1 MGSKNGA
8 KQVEKPCVTAPAE
21 CGCVEIRGAR
31 QNNLKG
37 IDVDLRLGEL
47 TVVIGPSGSGKSSLA
62 FDTIY
67 AEGQRR
73 YVETFSPYMRQFLD
87 RMDKPRVDDIRGIP
101 PAIAIEQA
109 NPVKSSRST
118 VGTMTEINDYLKL
131 LWPRIAKAFC
141 PNCGC
146 AIRQETAQSIA
157 EQVFELFDDGGQQNP
172 GSARDSRAAIG
183 DSPITSAD
191 VKAPP
196 DTERAQGSRRVAAN
210 STRVACAP
218 RNVLITFWVAVP
230 PKTKPREYFE
240 FLQQQGYLRVW
251 LNGEVHRVDTGAPV
265 ERLGARVQV
274 IQDRLTVTDENRA
287 RLIEAIET
295 ALRFGKDR
303 VNVIALRS
311 DGSQLSTNNSQLPFS
326 TGWHCA
332 HCDLDIRPPTPGLF
346 SFNNP
351 LGACPECRG
360 FGRTI
365 AIDLN
370 KAIPDRSL
378 TIAQGVVRV
387 FRGQEFGQSQKDL
400 LRACA
405 REEIEIDRP
414 FEELPK
420 ADQDFVING
429 ERSVVAARERG
440 ETYTDDDY
448 ENGRWYGV
456 RGFFRWLE
464 SNTYKM
470 HVRVL
475 LSRYRAYTLCPSCN
489 GTRFKADALNYRIA
503 EERLPIAE
511 LLREAQCETANAE
524 AVIPS
529 EVEESRDVTV
539 KLAQGDSSTSL
550 RCARNDEGCGAW
562 LTLPQFQALAISYAR
577 DLLAT
582 VEIAANDSTAE
593 MLRKEICARLTYLCE
608 VGLGYLTL
616 DRSTRTL
623 SGGEVQRVNLTTC
636 LGASLVNTLFVMD
649 EPSVGLHPRD
659 VGRLVR
665 VMHNLRDKGNTL
677 LVVEHEEQMIRAADN
692 LIDIG
697 PGRGESGG
705 ELVFSGKL
713 HEFLAC
719 NEFVESRATR
729 SELAGRSRRV
739 AANSTPVACAAQN
752 STSASLTRDYLTG
765 SKSIPLPKSRR
776 KWRDAMCI
784 TGAREHNLKNLA
796 VDIPLGVFT
805 CVTGVSGSGKSTLI
819 HDVLYRNLLRAKGQ
833 AGDREP
839 GVCEGI
845 AGASGIGEVVMVDQ
859 SPLARTPRSTP
870 ILYLGLYDRVR
881 ELFAALPEAQAQG
894 LTASA
899 FSFNSGSG
907 RCERCC
913 GTGFEKI
920 EMQFLSDLYVRCAE
934 CEGRRFQPHVLKIKL
949 HGKSIHDVLE
959 MTVTEAAGWFAQ
971 IGEASHPKRSKA
983 ERNGAEGSGVGFEV
997 TRRDSSTAL
1006 HSGRND
1012 EQRGAAEIC
1021 AGLEVL
1027 EEVGLGYLRLGQPL
1041 NTLSGGESQRLKLV
1055 SHLTGPNQKSEI
1067 ADQKLDNLF
1076 IFDEP
1081 TTGLHFD
1088 DVAML
1093 LALFQRLVDAG
1104 HSLVVIEHNLEVIK
1118 CADWIIDLGP
1128 EGGDAGGEI
1137 VATGTPE
1144 QIASCDD
1151 SHTGRFLRAVI
1162 PRAAERSRSQTS
1174 TLTRRAPSAPL
1185 RYAQDD
1191 EIVSLRVAEEVGS
1204 ARDSPRTVYDTVADD
1219 ADDFSL
1225 RVAEEPF
1232 DGWPNGAHDSRA
1244 LPGHGRTRAFAEH
1257 DARFAN
1263 NAAIAIHGAREHNL
1277 KNLNIEIPRDQMVII
1292 TGLSGS
1298 GKSTL
1303 AFDIL
1308 FSEGQ
1313 RRFLDSLSPY
1323 ARQFA
1328 EQLEKPDVDLVEGL
1342 PPSVAIEQRVTRGGG
1357 KSTVATVT
1365 EVYHFLRLL
1374 FAKTGTQFCPDCD
1387 LPVEKQSV
1395 GAIVKQVETAAR
1407 RGQLKVLAPLVKARK
1422 GFHSDV
1428 ARWAER
1434 NGFDTLL
1441 VDGQLIA
1448 VAQFRKLERFK
1459 EHTIDVVV
1467 GVIDAKRIKKAR
1479 NLTQRAL
1486 EIGRGTAH
1494 LLDARNR
1501 LTVMSTEM
1509 SCPGCGRAF
1518 EELDPRL
1525 FSFNSPHGACE
1536 ECGGFGEI
1544 WNCDLQTGESDKGES
1559 VLETELAAERES
1571 EWIDQGDVQICSRC
1585 RGSRLNAVARQVRVQ
1600 GFTIDNFVALSAADA
1615 LKRIAKLK
1623 FRGNAKKIA
1632 SELLP
1637 EIEQRLRFMGDVGLG
1652 YLSLA
1657 RSAKTLSG
1665 GESQRIRLAAQLGS
1679 NLRGVLYVLDEPT
1692 IGLHPR
1698 DNLRLLETLTAL
1710 RKKGNSLVIVE
1721 HDEETMRRADH
1732 IIDLGPRAGVHGGEV
1747 VASGMLRDIEHAK
1760 NSETGRCLR
1769 SPLCHPIR
1777 KTRRALAEVEGWIDI
1792 RNANANNLKNVNVRF
1807 PVGRLSVITGI
1818 SGSGKST
1825 LMGDVLLPRV
1835 KQALGSAR
1843 NATPARSSHAARAGS
1858 PRTSPDQMLFGE
1870 GGGKGTRVA
1879 CARRKS
1885 DSRAVSVSGAEAIDA
1900 VYEVDQSPIGKTS
1913 RSTPATYIKV
1923 FDEIR
1928 NLYAQLPVSRMRGYS
1943 ASRFSFNA
1951 EGGRCESCGGQGV
1964 IKLEMNFLPSSYVP
1978 CEDCGGKRYNAQT
1991 LEVLYDGKSIGDVME
2006 MTIEEAAEFFAAHP
2020 KIARSLKLLVETGLG
2035 YLKLGQPS
2043 PTLSGGE
2050 AQRLKLATELT
2061 RGIGR
2066 STNERIR
2073 KMRKPK
2079 STLYLLEEPTIGL
2092 HMADV
2097 ELLLNVLHR
2106 LVDEGNT
2113 VIVIEH
2119 NVSVM
2124 AEADYI
2130 VDMGPEAGDGGGEII
2145 ATGTPEQVATNRVS
2159 RTAPFLRQVL
2169 RSDSRERRAA
2179 RPRVAT
2185 FARNGE

>member
-1 MGSKNGA
+1 MVPTKA
-8 KQVEKPCVTAPAE
+8 DKKCLTAPPDSPQAS
-21 CGCVEIRGAR
+21 CVEIRGAR

-37 IDVDLRLGEL
+37 IDLDLPLGKL
-47 TVVIGPSGSGKSSLA
+47 TVVTGPSGSGKSSLA

-87 RMDKPRVDDIRGIP
+87 RMDKPRVDEIRGIP

-131 LWPRIAKAFC
+131 LMPRIARAFC
-141 PNCGC
+141 PGCGRE
-146 AIRQETAQSIA
+146 IRPETAQSIA
-157 EQVFELFDDGGQQNP
+157 DYVIREFSHPDRNEAQRTPLRSAQDDN
-172 GSARDSRAAIG
+172 
-183 DSPITSAD
+183 IT
-191 VKAPP
+191 
-196 DTERAQGSRRVAAN
+196 
-210 STRVACAP
+210 
-218 RNVLITFWVAVP
+218 VLITFWVAVP
-230 PKTKPREYFE
+230 ARTEPRAF
-240 FLQQQGYLRVW
+240 FDFIQQQGYLRVW
-251 LNGEVHRVDTGAPV
+251 IDHEIVRVDSDKKIK
-265 ERLGARVQV
+265 RLGARVQV
-274 IQDRLTVTDENRA
+274 IQDRIAISESNRA
-287 RLIEAIET
+287 RLVEAIET

-303 VNVIALRS
+303 INVIAECGTRNAERGDKENSALRVPHS
-311 DGSQLSTNNSQLPFS
+311 EFPFS

-351 LGACPECRG
+351 LGACPKCRG

-370 KAIPDRSL
+370 RAIPDRSL
-378 TIAQGVVRV
+378 SIAGGVVRA
-387 FRGQEFGQSQKDL
+387 FQGQQFGESQKDL

-405 REEIEIDRP
+405 RQEVDVRMP

-429 ERSVVAARERG
+429 EARDED
-440 ETYTDDDY
+440 TDVEELA
-448 ENGRWYGV
+448 ENDRWYGV
-456 RGFFRWLE
+456 RGFFKWLE
-464 SNTYKM
+464 SKTYKM

-475 LSRYRAYTLCPSCN
+475 LSRYRAYTTCPDCN
-489 GTRFKADALNYRIA
+489 GGRFQPAALNYKIADTGYRIP
-503 EERLPIAE
+503 ERGE
-511 LLREAQCETANAE
+511 LSAIRYPQSA
-524 AVIPS
+524 IFY
-529 EVEESRDVTV
+529 
-539 KLAQGDSSTSL
+539 
-550 RCARNDEGCGAW
+550 
-562 LTLPQFQALAISYAR
+562 TLPELALLSISDAR
-577 DLLAT
+577 RLFVGLALPP
-582 VEIAANDSTAE
+582 NDSTAE
-593 MLRKEICARLTYLCE
+593 MLRNEVVTRLRYLCE

-665 VMHNLRDKGNTL
+665 VMHDLRDKGNTL
-677 LVVEHEEQMIRAADN
+677 LVVEHEEAIIRSSDHV
-692 LIDIG
+692 IDIG
-697 PGRGESGG
+697 PGRGERGG
-705 ELVFSGKL
+705 ELVFSGPL
-713 HEFLAC
+713 EQMLGSARA
-719 NEFVESRATR
+719 SRAGFGA
-729 SELAGRSRRV
+729 S
-739 AANSTPVACAAQN
+739 PKQ
-752 STSASLTRDYLTG
+752 SLTRAYLSG
-765 SKSIPLPKSRR
+765 DKSIPVPKSRR
-776 KWRDAMCI
+776 KSTASIRI
-784 TGAREHNLKNLA
+784 TGARQHNLKNL
-796 VDIPLGVFT
+796 DIEIPLGIFN

-819 HDVLYRNLLRAKGQ
+819 HEVLYRNLLQAKGAASEQ
-833 AGDREP
+833 EP
-839 GVCEGI
+839 GACKSVT
-845 AGASGIGEVVMVDQ
+845 GAHRIGDVVMVDQ
-859 SPLARTPRSTP
+859 SMLARTPRSTP

-881 ELFAALPEAQAQG
+881 ELFAAQPEAMAQG

-934 CEGRRFQPHVLKIKL
+934 CEGRRFQPHVLRVQL
-949 HGKSIHDVLE
+949 HERSIHDILQL
-959 MTVTEAAGWFAQ
+959 TVTEAIQFFAQ
-971 IGEASHPKRSKA
+971 IGESEKLGNPLD
-983 ERNGAEGSGVGFEV
+983 V
-997 TRRDSSTAL
+997 L
-1006 HSGRND
+1006 H
-1012 EQRGAAEIC
+1012 
-1021 AGLEVL
+1021 
-1027 EEVGLGYLRLGQPL
+1027 EVGLGYLRLGQPL

-1055 SHLTGPNQKSEI
+1055 RHL
-1067 ADQKLDNLF
+1067 ADESAHTKQNGSAPGNLL

-1088 DVAML
+1088 DVAL
-1093 LALFQRLVDAG
+1093 LVKLFQRLVEAG
-1104 HSLVVIEHNLEVIK
+1104 NTIVVIEHNLEVIK
-1118 CADWIIDLGP
+1118 CADWVIDLGP
-1128 EGGDAGGEI
+1128 EAGDEGGRLV
-1137 VATGTPE
+1137 VAGTPE
-1144 QIASCDD
+1144 AVARVEA
-1151 SHTGRFLRAVI
+1151 SHTGKYLKAVI
-1162 PRAAERSRSQTS
+1162 PSGVEGPRGTSREVSRGPSTPLRFAQDDGEELARAAEE
-1174 TLTRRAPSAPL
+1174 PSSYHA
-1185 RYAQDD
+1185 
-1191 EIVSLRVAEEVGS
+1191 
-1204 ARDSPRTVYDTVADD
+1204 
-1219 ADDFSL
+1219 
-1225 RVAEEPF
+1225 
-1232 DGWPNGAHDSRA
+1232 NG
-1244 LPGHGRTRAFAEH
+1244 GGGV
-1257 DARFAN
+1257 N
-1263 NAAIAIHGAREHNL
+1263 NAIRIHGAREHNL
-1277 KNLNIEIPRDQMVII
+1277 KNISLDIPRDKMVII

-1298 GKSTL
+1298 GKSTV

-1308 FSEGQ
+1308 FAEGQ
-1313 RRFLDSLSPY
+1313 RRFLDSMSPY
-1323 ARQFA
+1323 ARQFV
-1328 EQLEKPDVDLVEGL
+1328 EQLEKPDVDLVEGV

-1387 LPVEKQSV
+1387 LPVEKQSLA
-1395 GAIVKQVETAAR
+1395 AIVKQLETAVK
-1407 RGQLKVLAPLVKARK
+1407 RGPLKVLAPLVKARK
-1422 GFHSDV
+1422 GFHTDV

-1434 NGFDTLL
+1434 QGFDTLF
-1441 VDGQLIA
+1441 VDGELLPI
-1448 VAQFRKLERFK
+1448 AQFRKLERFK

-1467 GVIDAKRIKKAR
+1467 GAIDAKRILKAR
-1479 NLTQRAL
+1479 NLVQRAL

-1494 LLDARNR
+1494 LLDARHR

-1525 FSFNSPHGACE
+1525 FSFNSPHGACA

-1544 WNCDLQTGESDKGES
+1544 WNRARQTGTEETGES
-1559 VLETELAAERES
+1559 VLENELAAERES
-1571 EWIDQGDVQICSRC
+1571 EWIDEDEAAPCPAC
-1585 RGSRLNAVARQVRVQ
+1585 HGSRLNPIARHVRLQ
-1600 GFTIDNFVALSAADA
+1600 SRTIDNFTALSATEA
-1615 LKRIAKLK
+1615 LQLIGKLR
-1623 FRGNAKKIA
+1623 FRGNQKNVADD
-1632 SELLP
+1632 LVP
-1637 EIEQRLRFMGDVGLG
+1637 EISQRLRFMDNVGLG
-1652 YLSLA
+1652 YLSLG

-1710 RKKGNSLVIVE
+1710 RQKGNSLVIVE

-1732 IIDLGPRAGVHGGEV
+1732 IIDLGPGAGIHGGEV
-1747 VASGMLRDIEHAK
+1747 VVQGTLRDIEKHAS
-1760 NSETGRCLR
+1760 SETGRCLKN
-1769 SPLCHPIR
+1769 PLCHPTR
-1777 KTRRALAEVEGWIDI
+1777 KSRRSLGEVEQWIEV
-1792 RNANANNLKNVNVRF
+1792 RGAHAHNLKKVDARF

-1825 LMGDVLLPRV
+1825 LMRSVLLPAVRERLKKERG
-1835 KQALGSAR
+1835 KQRELF
-1843 NATPARSSHAARAGS
+1843 SSI
-1858 PRTSPDQMLFGE
+1858 T
-1870 GGGKGTRVA
+1870 
-1879 CARRKS
+1879 
-1885 DSRAVSVSGAEAIDA
+1885 GAEAFET

-1928 NLYAQLPVSRMRGYS
+1928 KLYGQLPVSRVRGYS
-1943 ASRFSFNA
+1943 PSRFSFNA
-1951 EGGRCESCGGQGV
+1951 EGGRCETCKGQGA
-1964 IKLEMNFLPSSYVP
+1964 IKLEMSFLPSSYVP
-1978 CEDCGGKRYNAQT
+1978 CEDCGGRRYNPQT
-1991 LEVLYDGKSIGDVME
+1991 LEVLYNEKSIGDVME
-2006 MTIEEAAEFFAAHP
+2006 MTIEQAGTFFATNQ
-2020 KIARSLKLLVETGLG
+2020 KIARPLSLLADTGLG

-2066 STNERIR
+2066 AQNERIR

-2119 NVSVM
+2119 NLSII

-2130 VDMGPEAGDGGGEII
+2130 VDIGPEAGAEGGEIV
-2145 ATGTPEQVATNRVS
+2145 ATGTPEEVAKSRIS
-2159 RTAPFLRQVL
+2159 RTAPFLREVL
-2169 RSDSRERRAA
+2169 RTARRQ
-2179 RPRVAT
+2179 
-2185 FARNGE
+2185 